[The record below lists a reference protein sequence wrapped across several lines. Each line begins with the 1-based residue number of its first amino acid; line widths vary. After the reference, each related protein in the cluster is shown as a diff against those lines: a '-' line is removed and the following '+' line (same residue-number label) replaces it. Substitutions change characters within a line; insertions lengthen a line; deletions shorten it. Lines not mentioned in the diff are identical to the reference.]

1 MYARR
6 HAVDVNSCELEL
18 YIDITLLIDHGLG
31 SKSGVGGRLCR
42 PEKRLRKCSKRAI
55 IPVLVQYQPT
65 VP

>member
-1 MYARR
+1 MATGVGCGSL
-6 HAVDVNSCELEL
+6 ALCVLFALVGAG
-18 YIDITLLIDHGLG
+18 ITFHGLG
-31 SKSGVGGRLCR
+31 LKRGVGGRLCR